1 MTGTKYGKGV
11 YFATTSKY
19 SKGFAAADPKTGFSR
34 MFLAEVITG
43 EYCKG
48 DPNYITS
55 PFLPGSNTEVYDSV
69 TDHVVNSPGMFVV
82 FRDASVYPSY
92 ILEYC

>member
-1 MTGTKYGKGV
+1 MYGKGV
-11 YFATTSKY
+11 YFATTAKY
-19 SKGFAAADPKTGFSR
+19 SKGFAAADSQTGLSR

-48 DPNYITS
+48 NPSVLTS
-55 PFLPGSNTEVYDSV
+55 PFLPGSTTEVYDSV
-69 TDHVVNSPGMFVV
+69 VDNDSGSPNIFVV